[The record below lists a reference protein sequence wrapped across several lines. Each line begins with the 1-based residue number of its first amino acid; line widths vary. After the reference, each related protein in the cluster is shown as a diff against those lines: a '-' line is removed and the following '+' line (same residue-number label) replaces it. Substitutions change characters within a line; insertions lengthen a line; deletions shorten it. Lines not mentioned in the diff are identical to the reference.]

1 MFIVKYGKVR
11 VRETCAMM
19 ESERRGGQDIERTEA
34 EEVGGC
40 QAVRLSKWRREH
52 ELRRWVAF
60 TSRRATN
67 DSINIF
73 QKELSPVSIL

>member
-11 VRETCAMM
+11 VREACAMM

-40 QAVRLSKWRREH
+40 HAVRFSKWRRGH
-52 ELRRWVAF
+52 ELRRWVA
-60 TSRRATN
+60 
-67 DSINIF
+67 I
-73 QKELSPVSIL
+73 